1 MYHKDLEVWK
11 LSMTMVIKVYQ
22 LTKDF
27 PECERFG
34 LVNQI
39 RRAAVSIPSNISEG
53 CGRGTDKDTLRFLD
67 IALGSS
73 AEVETQ
79 LLIADSLGYAD
90 VQDILKDLDKIN
102 ALLYGLKKYLKQK
115 TNI

>member
-11 LSMTMVIKVYQ
+11 LSMTMVTKVYK
-22 LTKDF
+22 LTKTF
-27 PECERFG
+27 PENEKFC
-34 LVNQI
+34 LINQI
-39 RRAAVSIPSNISEG
+39 CRASVSIPSNIAEG

-73 AEVETQ
+73 AELETQ
-79 LLIADSLGYAD
+79 LLIAESLGYAN

-102 ALLYGLKKYLKQK
+102 ALIYGLKKYLKQK
-115 TNI
+115 NT